1 MIFISIYYT
10 LMHLALGR
18 SHMITVLV
26 LLYLFFFFSFGRTV
40 TTSFFIMDLLL
51 NTEFLVLDFLFSI
64 FRLSF
69 LFASII
75 I

>member
-10 LMHLALGR
+10 LMHLALSR

-40 TTSFFIMDLLL
+40 TSFFIMDLLL